1 MESLLCTVGERMLE
15 IFFIPLRKMALR
27 IFFLN
32 FFASFSYHVMSVLLV
47 IYATDEFGFSDKDAG
62 ALYGWWGILSSIW
75 TSIAS
80 IFAIEAW
87 KIWVFAA

>member
-1 MESLLCTVGERMLE
+1 
-15 IFFIPLRKMALR
+15 MAHGGPEPR

-32 FFASFSYHVMSVLLV
+32 FFASFAYHVMSVLLV
-47 IYATDEFGFSDKDAG
+47 IYATDEFGFSDKGAG

-80 IFAIEAW
+80 IFAIEPGTNIGDASNMG
-87 KIWVFAA
+87 

>member
-1 MESLLCTVGERMLE
+1 MCGESMLQM
-15 IFFIPLRKMALR
+15 IPLALR

-80 IFAIEAW
+80 VFAIAAW
-87 KIWVFAA
+87 KM

>member
-1 MESLLCTVGERMLE
+1 MCMYWCMEQTS
-15 IFFIPLRKMALR
+15 PLR

-47 IYATDEFGFSDKDAG
+47 IYATDEFGFSDKGAG

-80 IFAIEAW
+80 IFAIESG
-87 KIWVFAA
+87 IHRHISS